1 VSTRIVLRVGGLLL
15 TVVSFAGSYT
25 HCVDFV
31 ASNGQTGPLAYVIA
45 AMPEVSV
52 FLCVLAALNGR
63 RGPAVVV
70 VGGSAFAFTMVANG
84 STASPGVWG
93 MVVALWPAWSAIGA
107 LWLSEGGHG
116 VGAADPVRT
125 PQPVTPLE
133 VVTPQPVTPLEVVT
147 PQPVTPPRRR
157 RPQGGQAGSRV
168 AWAMGQPGVASVGAI
183 VEEWGVSE
191 STAKRVRR
199 EALALAGDAA
209 G

>member
-1 VSTRIVLRVGGLLL
+1 MLRVGGLLL

-116 VGAADPVRT
+116 VGAADPVM
-125 PQPVTPLE
+125 
-133 VVTPQPVTPLEVVT
+133 TPQPVTPLEVVT